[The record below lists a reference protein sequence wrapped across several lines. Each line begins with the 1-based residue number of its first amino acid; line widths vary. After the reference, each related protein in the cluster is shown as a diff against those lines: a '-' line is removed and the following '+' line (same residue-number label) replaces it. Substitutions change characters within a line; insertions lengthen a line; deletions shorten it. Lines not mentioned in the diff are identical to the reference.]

1 MEFVKR
7 RITNTIIEV
16 GKMVTNE
23 DGTVTIE
30 RVKPIEVRGRKVGK
44 DAAVRYVLKEYRSS
58 DYVVICVNHD
68 EAMYSVSIDKF
79 VEVAN
84 KEGE

>member
-44 DAAVRYVLKEYRSS
+44 DAAARYVLKEYRSS
-58 DYVVICVNHD
+58 DYVVIGVNHD
-68 EAMYSVSIDKF
+68 EAMYSVSIDTF
-79 VEVAN
+79 VEIAK

>member
-1 MEFVKR
+1 MEFVRR

-23 DGTVTIE
+23 DGSVTIE
-30 RVKPIEVRGRKVGK
+30 RVKPIEVHGSKVGK
-44 DAAVRYVLKEYRSS
+44 DAAARYVLKEYRSS
-58 DYVVICVNHD
+58 DHVVIGVNYD
-68 EAMYSVSIDKF
+68 EAIYSVPVDKF
-79 VEVAN
+79 VELAN

>member
-16 GKMVTNE
+16 GKMISND
-23 DGTVTIE
+23 DGSVAIE
-30 RVKPIEVRGRKVGK
+30 RVKSIEVRGRKVGK
-44 DAAVRYVLKEYRSS
+44 DAAARYVLKEYRSS
-58 DYVVICVNHD
+58 DYVVIGVNHD
-68 EAMYSVSIDKF
+68 EAMYSVPVEKF
-79 VEVAN
+79 VEIAN

>member
-44 DAAVRYVLKEYRSS
+44 DAAARYVLKEYHSS
-58 DYVVICVNHD
+58 DYVVIGVQHD
-68 EAMYSVSIDKF
+68 EAVYSITVDKF